1 VRYWDAVFAFAVA
14 AAAAVLVTPLAAE
27 LAWRLGA
34 VDYPRERGLSIKPTP
49 RLGGVA
55 ILVGVLI
62 AATIWMPATIHLAQ
76 APHSLRRSG
85 GEVHTWAVLAGA
97 VLIALVG
104 MADDIFDLPPIV
116 KLVGQIVAAL
126 IAEQAGV
133 AINDLTIPLIGS
145 FQFPHGGGAL
155 ALVWLVVLMN
165 VVNFSDGVDG
175 LAAGVCTIDGIAFA
189 IIAFSLQGGGSG
201 AAVMAALTAGAS
213 LGFLVHNFPPAK
225 IFMGD
230 MGANLLGYMIGCA
243 AMIGSIKTTASI
255 ALVVPLLVLAVPFL
269 DTGFVVAKR
278 LKYRRKPW
286 SADAEHFHHRLA
298 RIGFSQRQTV
308 LYLYSWTVML
318 ALVALALH
326 FIPYS
331 EHVLRHGHYYRRF
344 NAGWAVLMALILIG
358 AVAASVY
365 LVYVLEILKFR
376 GLRALQMRS
385 VDPDTSEQQIDE
397 AVAHDIGTGEFQ
409 EIPKGPPHGDQD
421 PGGPV
426 DGDPDDDADRR

>member
-14 AAAAVLVTPLAAE
+14 AAAAVMVTPLAAR

-62 AATIWMPATIHLAQ
+62 AAALWMPPTIHLAR
-76 APHSLRRSG
+76 APHSLPGSG
-85 GEVHTWAVLAGA
+85 GEVHTWAVLGGA

-104 MADDIFDLPPIV
+104 MADDVFDLPPIV
-116 KLVGQIVAAL
+116 KLIGQIVAAL

-155 ALVWLVVLMN
+155 AVFWLVVLMN

-189 IIAFSLQGGGSG
+189 IIAFSLQGGHSG

-298 RIGFSQRQTV
+298 RIGFSQRKTV

-326 FIPYS
+326 FIPYTQ
-331 EHVLRHGHYYRRF
+331 HVFHPRRHDYTREF
-344 NAGWAVLMALILIG
+344 NAGWTALMALILIG

-365 LVYVLEILKFR
+365 LVYVLEILKLR
-376 GLRALQMRS
+376 GLRAVQMRS
-385 VDPDTSEQQIDE
+385 VDPDTSEHQIDE
-397 AVAHDIGTGEFQ
+397 AVARDIGTGEF
-409 EIPKGPPHGDQD
+409 EEVASDEPDAHDGPDEP
-421 PGGPV
+421 
-426 DGDPDDDADRR
+426 DGPDDDDDRR